1 MYMKKIFWILT
12 SVLLLASCEKQS
24 ELVTIMEI
32 DNVKWQKEYIP
43 SGTDLHF
50 SIDAESQHST
60 IQRIIITASDIEFRD
75 RVILDS
81 VFTMPIKK
89 AKISYYYPLPYYK
102 ETTSVKFNGSA
113 YDAAGR
119 VNSFPI
125 TVNVAAGAAP
135 LRPIDAITLYSAA
148 SGGKSAFSLTTMQP
162 EYLGADSTAVAWF
175 DMLNETA
182 DPDALS
188 CAWHSETEIR
198 FSRAEGL
205 NYAEATAQSL
215 AETWKNLTGS
225 TTIKNLKA
233 DDILLFGK
241 QDNVLGA
248 IKILSVHDEPGTAS
262 DRYIFSLK
270 AIQK

>member
-1 MYMKKIFWILT
+1 MKKIFLILT

-50 SIDAESQHST
+50 VIDAESQSST
-60 IQRIIITASDIEFRD
+60 IQRVIISASDIEFRD
-75 RVILDS
+75 RIILDS
-81 VFTMPIKK
+81 VLAMPLKR
-89 AKISYYYPLPYYK
+89 AQVSYYYTLPYYK
-102 ETTSVKFNGSA
+102 DTTSVKFNGSA

-125 TVNVAAGAAP
+125 TVQVASGATP
-135 LRPIDAITLYSAA
+135 IRPIDAVTLYSAA
-148 SGGKSAFSLTTMQP
+148 SGGKSAFSLANMQT
-162 EYLGADSTAVAWF
+162 EYLGTDSTVVSWF

-182 DPDALS
+182 DPDAIS
-188 CAWHSETEIR
+188 CSWHSESEIK
-198 FSRAEGL
+198 FSRAEGF
-205 NYAEATAQSL
+205 NFAEATAQSL
-215 AETWKNLTGS
+215 ADTWKNLTGS

-233 DDILLFGK
+233 DDILLIGK
-241 QDNVLGA
+241 RDKVLGA
-248 IKILSVHDEPGTAS
+248 IKILSIHDEPGTAS

-270 AIQK
+270 VIQN